1 MLIGK
6 PGAAKTAI
14 AAASSDRVVVRG
26 RDLAGDLMGRTT
38 FTEFFYLAAT
48 GREPTE
54 EQRFFLDL
62 ALVAIAEHGLTPSVQ
77 AARMTYAADPA
88 ALQGAVAA
96 GVLGCGTVIL
106 GASDLCRQLIEDV
119 LARAELIG
127 SVEEAAR
134 AVAREHRELGRPIA
148 GFGHPLHKPVD
159 PRAERMIALAR
170 ERRVAGRS
178 VEAAVALTKAV
189 AEAWGKPLPMN
200 VSMAIAATLRDAGVP
215 PAVIRAVPIL
225 ARTAGLIAH
234 LVEEAEAPIGFL
246 SPPGRGGDRPRPR
259 RNEGRRLMP
268 MVEPDVESA
277 PWEDEARAD
286 APLYL
291 RQIEYLFERS
301 RFYRSKLERAG
312 FATHGAV
319 GGLDAIHALPLTE
332 KDELRASRT
341 PEEPIGTHLTAA
353 PEEIARIYSTSGT
366 TGTPSYI
373 ALTAAD
379 LEVWVRTSARSYAA
393 SGVAK
398 GERIVSTY
406 NAGPFVAGAALD
418 AFERLGLC
426 HIPVGTGNTER
437 LMAAVELL
445 KPTAAVMT
453 PSYAL
458 HLAEWARRRGVD
470 LAQSSVQRVM
480 VAGEPGGG
488 EPAMRA
494 RLETAWGA
502 SVTEAMGIG
511 DISVSLWGECE
522 EKAGMHFSGRRFVHI
537 ELIDPESGAS
547 KPIVDGAEGELVL
560 THLVNRS
567 APLLRFRTRDHVRM
581 SVGPCP
587 CGRMSPRVRCIG
599 RTDDML
605 IVRGVNVFPSAVREV
620 VNEFAPAVSGVV
632 LIRPRAKGVR
642 QEPPLP
648 VSVEMAPGVDAE
660 GLAER
665 IRTRIR
671 EKLIVT
677 TEVDLKPPG
686 SLPRSEYKSKLVEKA

>member
-1 MLIGK
+1 
-6 PGAAKTAI
+6 
-14 AAASSDRVVVRG
+14 
-26 RDLAGDLMGRTT
+26 
-38 FTEFFYLAAT
+38 
-48 GREPTE
+48 
-54 EQRFFLDL
+54 
-62 ALVAIAEHGLTPSVQ
+62 
-77 AARMTYAADPA
+77 
-88 ALQGAVAA
+88 
-96 GVLGCGTVIL
+96 
-106 GASDLCRQLIEDV
+106 
-119 LARAELIG
+119 
-127 SVEEAAR
+127 
-134 AVAREHRELGRPIA
+134 
-148 GFGHPLHKPVD
+148 
-159 PRAERMIALAR
+159 
-170 ERRVAGRS
+170 
-178 VEAAVALTKAV
+178 
-189 AEAWGKPLPMN
+189 
-200 VSMAIAATLRDAGVP
+200 
-215 PAVIRAVPIL
+215 
-225 ARTAGLIAH
+225 
-234 LVEEAEAPIGFL
+234 
-246 SPPGRGGDRPRPR
+246 
-259 RNEGRRLMP
+259 MP
-268 MVEPDVESA
+268 MVEPEIESA
-277 PWEDEARAD
+277 PWEDEAHAD

-301 RFYRSKLERAG
+301 RFYRGKLERAG

-319 GGLDAIHALPLTE
+319 GGLEAIHTLPLTE

-353 PEEIARIYSTSGT
+353 AEEIVRIYSTSGT

-373 ALTAAD
+373 PLTAAD
-379 LEVWVRTSARSYAA
+379 LEAWVRTSARSYAA
-393 SGVAK
+393 SGIVK

-406 NAGPFVAGAALD
+406 NVGPFVAGAALGVFD
-418 AFERLGLC
+418 RLGLC

-458 HLAEWARRRGVD
+458 HLAEWARQRGMD
-470 LAQSSVQRVM
+470 LAQSSVRRVM

-494 RLETAWGA
+494 KLEAAWGA

-511 DISVSLWGECE
+511 DISITLWGECE
-522 EKAGMHFSGRRFVHI
+522 EKAGMHFSGRGFVHI
-537 ELIDPESGAS
+537 ELIDPETGAS
-547 KPIVDGAEGELVL
+547 KPIEDGAEGELVL

-581 SVGPCP
+581 SVGPCA
-587 CGRMSPRVRCIG
+587 CGRTSPRVRCIG

-648 VSVEMAPGVDAE
+648 VSVETAPGAEVE

-665 IRTRIR
+665 IRARIR
-671 EKLIVT
+671 DKLVVT
-677 TEVDLKPPG
+677 TEIDLTPPG